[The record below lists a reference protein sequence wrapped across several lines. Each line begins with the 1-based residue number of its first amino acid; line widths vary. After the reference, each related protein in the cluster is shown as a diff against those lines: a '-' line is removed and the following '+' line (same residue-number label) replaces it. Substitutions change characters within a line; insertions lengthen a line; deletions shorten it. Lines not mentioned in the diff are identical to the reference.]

1 MIFDDN
7 KARLSHAARKLW
19 LHWEQ
24 TQADWNDQV
33 TRDFQRDHLE
43 DFNPKVVA
51 AVKAIERL
59 AEIFTRAEHECR

>member
-7 KARLSHAARKLW
+7 KARLMYAARKLW

-33 TRDFQRDHLE
+33 ARDFQRDHLD
-43 DFNPKVVA
+43 DFNPQLSA

-59 AEIFTRAEHECR
+59 AEVVTRAEHECR